1 MAKRHYQLADGTI
14 LTPAKPE
21 QMRWRWIG
29 NFIKPEGVI
38 EKRYEKIAEIP
49 QRTLTSVGGIR
60 EDRRYRRHADKKQR
74 QQLSGTPGAPRHIEE
89 VSEYMLGRQLI
100 ARDERVRFDASK
112 YLPAECNR
120 RGKR

>member
-1 MAKRHYQLADGTI
+1 MQNRYQLPDGTVI
-14 LTPAKPE
+14 KPAKPE
-21 QMRWRWIG
+21 QMRWRLIG
-29 NFIKPEGVI
+29 TYIKAGGAER
-38 EKRYEKIAEIP
+38 RYEKIAEIP

-89 VSEYMLGRQLI
+89 VSKYMLGRQLI